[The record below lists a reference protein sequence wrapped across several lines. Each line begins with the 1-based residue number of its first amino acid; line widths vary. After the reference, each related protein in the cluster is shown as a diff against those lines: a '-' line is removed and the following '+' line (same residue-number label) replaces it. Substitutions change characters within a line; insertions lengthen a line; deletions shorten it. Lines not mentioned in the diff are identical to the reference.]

1 LYVSVT
7 TRGHF
12 TSLGRSLLA
21 TRVAVGKAVGKAVVA
36 VSGADSAKNGRDAT
50 IGRDLSE
57 RGCARVVPTTALARA
72 DVLLLLLGF
81 GRGLWGFRNGRDV
94 LLVVRHR
101 G

>member
-1 LYVSVT
+1 
-7 TRGHF
+7 
-12 TSLGRSLLA
+12 LGRSLKWPP
-21 TRVAVGKAVGKAVVA
+21 RVAVGKAVGKAVVA
-36 VSGADSAKNGRDAT
+36 VSGADEAKNGRDAT

-57 RGCARVVPTTALARA
+57 RGCARVVPTTSLASA

-81 GRGLWGFRNGRDV
+81 GRRLWGFRNGRDV